1 MKGLRKTSFEEDES
15 PAPKKNRESRFLK
28 QLEKRTLSKEDYKS
42 SYENNKIPGLVY
54 ESNKIESKL

>member
-15 PAPKKNRESRFLK
+15 PVPKKNRESRFLK
-28 QLEKRTLSKEDYKS
+28 QLERRTSSKDN
-42 SYENNKIPGLVY
+42 SYEASKLKSLVF